1 MMGFKELAIA
11 ATAGGTILLTGV
23 VFSGSVNLADIKNYG
38 FGWTEKLNTSINETK
53 DMLNKFNIFKSEAQE
68 ELNLKIA
75 KINELNA
82 KIANLVSQVESGQAA
97 NQGTLDS
104 ANNEIARLNEEL
116 QKANEEVQ
124 ALKDEFASKNTEVE
138 AAFSEMATA
147 ESMDTSMT
155 LDTQNADTVIP
166 EGTEAPEAPPE
177 EAPVNDYAAEEAAV
191 ATSLKNMYGTLNT
204 ISNFAVEMTDT
215 QIVLSGTGIAG
226 KFGVNDDAV
235 KEAIGNA
242 AGVTVLTATQES
254 TSRLVYTY

>member
-1 MMGFKELAIA
+1 MDFKTLAIT
-11 ATAGGTILLTGV
+11 ATAAGSILMTGV
-23 VFSGSVNLADIKNYG
+23 VFSGSVNLTDIKNYG

-68 ELNLKIA
+68 QLNEKIA

-82 KIANLVSQVESGQAA
+82 KIADLVSQVESGQAA
-97 NQGTLDS
+97 SQGTLDS

-147 ESMDTSMT
+147 ESMDTSMV
-155 LDTQNADTVIP
+155 LDEQQADTVIP

-177 EAPVNDYAAEEAAV
+177 EAPVGFAAQEAAV
-191 ATSLKNMYGTLNT
+191 YDMVMTNYPTITGLTVTMTDNT
-204 ISNFAVEMTDT
+204 IVLIGGGLSNIYNTTEFKA
-215 QIVLSGTGIAG
+215 
-226 KFGVNDDAV
+226 
-235 KEAIGNA
+235 AIGSK
-242 AGVTVLTATQES
+242 AGVTITNVSQS
-254 TSRLVYTY
+254 VGNKYTYVY